1 MKLRK
6 KQIELVIQCVG
17 EGLETGEINKLAA
30 KFKPPFKVTRQQ
42 VDYYRKTRE
51 VQLTKIKDASETS
64 ALKTGL
70 SLKENRV
77 KILHDL
83 ADLLCKDLFENN
95 MMWLDQA
102 KGIGSGPTWE
112 KYEYQ
117 EFNAAEIAQLRAVL
131 DDIAAEV
138 GERVKKQE
146 ITGKDG
152 GPIPF
157 DLDSWKQEREK
168 RLQSIKK
175 LEE

>member
-6 KQIELVIQCVG
+6 KQREYLVQLVA
-17 EGLETGEINKLAA
+17 EGLETDEINKLAA

-42 VDYYRKTRE
+42 VDHYRKTRGIKIDE
-51 VQLTKIKDASETS
+51 IKDADETS
-64 ALKTGL
+64 ALKVGL

-77 KILHDL
+77 KLLHDMAEL
-83 ADLLCKDLFENN
+83 LRADLFDNGLLWTE
-95 MMWLDQA
+95 QA
-102 KGIGSGPTWE
+102 KGLGSGPAFE
-112 KYEYQ
+112 RYDYL
-117 EFNAAEIAQLRAVL
+117 EFNQAEVSQLRGIL

-138 GERVKKQE
+138 GERINKSE

-157 DLDSWKQEREK
+157 DLDSWRKEREK
-168 RLQSIKK
+168 RLQSVKK